1 MWREIL
7 LQQHKLSWS
16 NNSSFLDQALLRE
29 VRTRTQGTS
38 TWLCFSQVTGVSCN
52 LCFPGHSDS
61 ALAAVGFQDSTL
73 KSYNIWGSSAQH
85 RLSLVGSYFLSIS
98 IHHDVF
104 SHLLSLQ
111 EKQMCTSG
119 PGLSAAQL
127 SWFTS
132 VLLCKP
138 CLFVPWSTRS

>member
-1 MWREIL
+1 MKGDPLAATQIKLVKQLFISGSGSFEGS
-7 LQQHKLSWS
+7 QDTHSGHQHLT
-16 NNSSFLDQALLRE
+16 
-29 VRTRTQGTS
+29 V
-38 TWLCFSQVTGVSCN
+38 CFSQVTGVSCN

-127 SWFTS
+127 S
-132 VLLCKP
+132 
-138 CLFVPWSTRS
+138 